1 MSLVRV
7 ESVTKTHDPPLIL
20 DDVSWQISKG
30 DRVGLIGANGTGKTT
45 LLEIMAGA
53 QKATMGEVFTARGAR
68 IGYLRQIP
76 DVGEGKTVRDA
87 MIAVFAEHHK
97 LERQM
102 EEVSEKMATATS
114 DAALEGFLDKYAT
127 LESRHEHLGGY
138 SYEHRIN
145 SILRGLGFSDGDFEK
160 SLTVLSGGEKNR
172 ASLARLLLQEPD
184 VLLMD
189 EPTNHLDV
197 NAIEWLESFLR
208 LDYSGAYVVSSHDRY
223 FLDRTTTK
231 TVEVRNNKL
240 REYKGNYSAYLQQK
254 AVDELTQGRE
264 YEQQQKHIANEE
276 DFIRRHLAGQRTKEA
291 QGRRTR
297 LERME
302 RVGRPDAQRR
312 QMRLRMDVESRSGE
326 NVLIATGLG
335 KEYDGQVIF
344 EDLSF
349 EVSRGDTLGVMGP
362 NGSGK
367 TTLFRILMNQEA
379 PTVGEVRHGAALKI
393 GYLDQEHRDLREDRN
408 VLTEVWSAMPASTPM
423 QEVRAYLA
431 TFLFQADDMEKP
443 VSVLSGGEK
452 TRLALAKLLLGK
464 PNLLLLDEPTNH
476 LDIPSREALE
486 DALLASPA
494 TIVLIS
500 HDRFLLAKLATKLL
514 IFDPDG
520 AQFWRYSY
528 EEWERHKQEQGERE
542 RAEKA
547 EAKKPPPKA
556 AAPKQGKKRRKKK
569 KKAQK

>member
-1 MSLVRV
+1 MSLLRV

-20 DDVSWQISKG
+20 DEVSWQISKG

-45 LLEIMAGA
+45 LLEIMARA
-53 QKATMGEVFTARGAR
+53 QKPTTGEVYTARNTR
-68 IGYLRQIP
+68 IGYLRQVP
-76 DVGEGKTVRDA
+76 DVGEGDTVRDA
-87 MIAVFAEHHK
+87 MVAVFEEHHR

-102 EEVSEKMATATS
+102 EEASGQMATADS
-114 DAALEGFLDKYAT
+114 DAALEEFLDKYAS
-127 LESRHEHLGGY
+127 LESRHEHIGGY

-145 SILRGLGFSDGDFEK
+145 SILRGLGFSDADFGK

-172 ASLARLLLQEPD
+172 AALARLLLQQPD

-197 NAIEWLESFLR
+197 DAIEWLESFLR

-231 TVEVRNNKL
+231 TVEVRHNKL
-240 REYKGNYSAYLQQK
+240 WEYKGNYSTYLKQK
-254 AVDELTQGRE
+254 AVNELTQGRE

-297 LERME
+297 LKRLE
-302 RVGRPDAQRR
+302 RVERPDAERR
-312 QMRLRMDVESRSGE
+312 RMRLRTGVDTRSGE
-326 NVLIATGLG
+326 NVLMATDLG
-335 KEYDGQVIF
+335 KEYDGQVLF

-349 EVSRGDTLGVMGP
+349 DVSRGDTLGVMGP

-367 TTLFRILMNQEA
+367 TTLFRILMEQET
-379 PTVGEVRHGAALKI
+379 PTVGEVRRGAALKI

-408 VLTEVWSAMPASTPM
+408 VLNEVWSAMPASTSM
-423 QEVRAYLA
+423 QDVRAYLA
-431 TFLFQADDMEKP
+431 TFLFQTDDLEKP

-452 TRLALAKLLLGK
+452 TRLALAKLMLDK

-486 DALLASPA
+486 DALLAHPA

-514 IFDPDG
+514 MFGPEG
-520 AQFWRYSY
+520 ARFWRYSY
-528 EEWERHKQEQGERE
+528 EEWEQHKAEEGERE

-547 EAKKPPPKA
+547 EAKKPPPK
-556 AAPKQGKKRRKKK
+556 PEPPRQRKRKRGKKNR
-569 KKAQK
+569 QQS